1 MREEEAAIL
10 HGKILGFSGAEPKS
24 ARLWHN
30 GTTARLAGV
39 RCWQKNVLWDLG
51 REILLGTDSWRF
63 GILVSFCISKVALQ
77 FEVHR
82 RGGRVVKAL
91 GVLAY
96 EENRMKVV
104 CSGTEFTLQDI
115 PALFFLPPF
124 SCSSL
129 LQLRRTVPRCLII
142 PAGKIVNYFLL
153 WITCIPGRTG
163 SCLIFLASY
172 HLPTEGN
179 VAGTCPGRSVEPAVK
194 SLQGRDSSPFQE

>member
-39 RCWQKNVLWDLG
+39 MCWQKNVLWDLG
-51 REILLGTDSWRF
+51 REILLGRDSWRF
-63 GILVSFCISKVALQ
+63 GFCYFLHFSSLKSTGEEGEWSKPWEFWLMRKTEWRLLV
-77 FEVHR
+77 
-82 RGGRVVKAL
+82 L
-91 GVLAY
+91 GQ
-96 EENRMKVV
+96 NSHCR
-104 CSGTEFTLQDI
+104 TFQ
-115 PALFFLPPF
+115 LFFSSPTF

-129 LQLRRTVPRCLII
+129 LQLRRTVPRYLII